1 MENEKNSPIIEEPSI
16 SYYST
21 LFNFGIQSK
30 SRKTPKNL
38 FKSFSPLSS
47 NRGISFSNTIMFPLV
62 TTESVID
69 QKKNITRNKQNKS
82 KTIIIKDNAELK
94 TELTK
99 YEKNTEEKEV
109 IKLLIDN
116 DNDTLSNIEESYEK
130 FLEQK
135 SKDIEFENRKKSNY
149 VKNPFYQGVKT
160 QLTLK
165 ELNNQENNNKK
176 LSKIYNERIEDNNLV
191 FKERR
196 SSHYKTIYTS
206 SKKKNKM
213 KITKMKSFNFTQ
225 DKTTKGIERK
235 QTKHHSLRKVTKDSK
250 DSKDEENNLRASKT
264 INKEHVKF
272 QKQNLFNKN
281 NSNKY
286 KGKMS
291 AKINLRFKREEK
303 KKEENVAHK
312 KEKKISNEKITK
324 EPELKAPAPDPKED
338 SNVKVNKKK
347 LNRKILSVQNGFLKS
362 NSKELGLAL
371 KSEKKKAYSCKK
383 RIARKKSDFEMALKN
398 NKNLAN
404 TQFNLFSPDR
414 FTNTQFCGSD
424 FCDYTLDC
432 MDIILNKNKSQ
443 RQQKQKVNLNFQKSS
458 KNKIKKR
465 IALFDLDETLVHC
478 TGDINNKDGET
489 YQHSIEISL
498 PGNKETKVGINIRP
512 HWKKTLNLIKKYY
525 HIAIFTASH
534 QAYADAVLDFMDPGK
549 KYFKYRLYR
558 NNCSLVDVDGTKFYV
573 KDLDIF
579 DEYYNLKDIVIIDNS
594 VLSFIYHLENGIPI
608 VPYYNEDKD
617 GSLYIVG
624 LYLMHIYKEDD
635 LRVANKKYINLD
647 SFLNE
652 ARTRKETESTI
663 NEEPSDVETSNKK
676 DTKVENKDEEN
687 VELKNNNN
695 NNTPLHKIMVND
707 YNNNTNSFTN
717 TMYLHYTGDKTPQ
730 NRLIK
735 NSRLFDVYY
744 ELNPTNTRNNM
755 EEIIEEKSNKSNS
768 SDDEKIYNTNDN
780 RFSYNIKGWYFTKMM
795 QTTDYK
801 PVENKKGNKTSKGFC
816 ISADLK
822 KIKDTFDIKF
832 TN

>member
-1 MENEKNSPIIEEPSI
+1 
-16 SYYST
+16 
-21 LFNFGIQSK
+21 
-30 SRKTPKNL
+30 
-38 FKSFSPLSS
+38 
-47 NRGISFSNTIMFPLV
+47 
-62 TTESVID
+62 
-69 QKKNITRNKQNKS
+69 
-82 KTIIIKDNAELK
+82 
-94 TELTK
+94 
-99 YEKNTEEKEV
+99 
-109 IKLLIDN
+109 
-116 DNDTLSNIEESYEK
+116 
-130 FLEQK
+130 
-135 SKDIEFENRKKSNY
+135 
-149 VKNPFYQGVKT
+149 
-160 QLTLK
+160 
-165 ELNNQENNNKK
+165 
-176 LSKIYNERIEDNNLV
+176 
-191 FKERR
+191 
-196 SSHYKTIYTS
+196 
-206 SKKKNKM
+206 
-213 KITKMKSFNFTQ
+213 
-225 DKTTKGIERK
+225 
-235 QTKHHSLRKVTKDSK
+235 
-250 DSKDEENNLRASKT
+250 
-264 INKEHVKF
+264 
-272 QKQNLFNKN
+272 
-281 NSNKY
+281 
-286 KGKMS
+286 
-291 AKINLRFKREEK
+291 
-303 KKEENVAHK
+303 
-312 KEKKISNEKITK
+312 
-324 EPELKAPAPDPKED
+324 
-338 SNVKVNKKK
+338 
-347 LNRKILSVQNGFLKS
+347 
-362 NSKELGLAL
+362 
-371 KSEKKKAYSCKK
+371 
-383 RIARKKSDFEMALKN
+383 
-398 NKNLAN
+398 
-404 TQFNLFSPDR
+404 
-414 FTNTQFCGSD
+414 
-424 FCDYTLDC
+424 
-432 MDIILNKNKSQ
+432 MDLILNKNKSQ

-489 YQHSIEISL
+489 YQHCIEISL

-652 ARTRKETESTI
+652 AQTRKETESTI

-687 VELKNNNN
+687 DELKNNN
-695 NNTPLHKIMVND
+695 NNTPLHKIMVNE

-717 TMYLHYTGDKTPQ
+717 TMYLHHTGDSTPQ

-735 NSRLFDVYY
+735 NSRLFNVYY
-744 ELNPTNTRNNM
+744 EFNPTNTRNNM

-780 RFSYNIKGWYFTKMM
+780 RFSNNNIKGWCFSKMM
-795 QTTDYK
+795 QTADYK
-801 PVENKKGNKTSKGFC
+801 PVENKKGYKTSKGFC

-832 TN
+832 SN